1 MKKKTTKYT
10 RKRRRRTPKGQQIS
24 YDLFDSREPFCARR
38 VPFMCGSF
46 FHFPA
51 EMKRPDNGRRQCP
64 NGGTGRREEEVKYPL
79 TDARRV
85 RNETR
90 PTRTRVCDIFHF
102 VVFVFNI
109 YRSLFLALLP
119 LCSGVLWCRFVRV

>member
-1 MKKKTTKYT
+1 
-10 RKRRRRTPKGQQIS
+10 
-24 YDLFDSREPFCARR
+24 
-38 VPFMCGSF
+38 MCGSF

-51 EMKRPDNGRRQCP
+51 KMKRPGNGRRQCP
-64 NGGTGRREEEVKYPL
+64 NGGTGRREKEEEYPL

-109 YRSLFLALLP
+109 YRSLFGHCVP
-119 LCSGVLWCRFVRV
+119 VCYGVVSCGYNVILSLRASRRNTRVFDAAVPCVDVVRGAFENLNL